1 MAGALRACEDA
12 AGNFA
17 TYLMLQFGEGQ
28 GTPRMMIGSGRRLRC
43 RLLARLGRATCIE
56 RRAAYGSKADLCQ
69 AAARR
74 VYEFMT

>member
-28 GTPRMMIGSGRRLRC
+28 GTPSDDRVESETAMS
-43 RLLARLGRATCIE
+43 LLALHVVFTIRPMP
-56 RRAAYGSKADLCQ
+56 AAG
-69 AAARR
+69 
-74 VYEFMT
+74 